1 MPTTELSGLAKN
13 LRAMNSEER
22 EQIYGREEYYWGTEP
37 NQMAERTVEIPSS
50 VASEPVAIDIGA
62 GEGRDSVLFAEHGW
76 DVYVVDV
83 SRNGLE
89 KAERLAERRDVDI
102 ETIRADANELV
113 FPTSV
118 DVVYSA
124 GAVQYIRPENRK
136 EQFSHFKSR
145 TTTNG
150 IHAIFA
156 FVNHPDIPTP
166 PDWTENEYFY
176 EPGELAGYYEDWET
190 VQYDEIVFDDDSGC
204 EPHQHAAE
212 ILFVRNPSE

>member
-1 MPTTELSGLAKN
+1 
-13 LRAMNSEER
+13 MNSEER

-37 NQMAERTVEIPSS
+37 NQMAERTVEIVSS
-50 VASEPVAIDIGA
+50 IASEPTAIDVGG

-76 DVYVVDV
+76 NVYVVDV

-89 KAERLAERRDVDI
+89 KTERLAERRDVDI

-113 FPTSV
+113 FPTNV

-124 GAVQYIRPENRK
+124 GTVQYIRPENRK
-136 EQFSHFKSR
+136 EQFRHFKSQ
-145 TTTNG
+145 TTANG

-156 FVNHPDIPTP
+156 FVDHLDIPTP

-176 EPGELAGYYEDWET
+176 EPGELAGYYEGWET

-212 ILFVRNPSE
+212 ILFVRNLSE